1 MIQFIFSA
9 TAYTPLTG
17 AARSRDFGLNLLIG
31 IQAKAFFAVIIHDS
45 QDPELFA
52 IEKLAG
58 NKIHA
63 PDLMHSRCIDMLETL
78 SC

>member
-1 MIQFIFSA
+1 MANSLLSVLGSQKSNNICAF
-9 TAYTPLTG
+9 
-17 AARSRDFGLNLLIG
+17 DLLIG